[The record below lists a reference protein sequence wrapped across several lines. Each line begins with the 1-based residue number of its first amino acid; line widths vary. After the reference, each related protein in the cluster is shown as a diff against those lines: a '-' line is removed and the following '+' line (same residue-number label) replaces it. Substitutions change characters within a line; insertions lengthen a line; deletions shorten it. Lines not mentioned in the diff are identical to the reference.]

1 MAEYFDNKL
10 CVSAGELIG
19 AIMSKSCYDKQQ
31 QRGKIK
37 VIRRACYDTPALIE
51 FASLPV
57 KYKNEYVRVYGDPC
71 QLNKH
76 TEFKKYLA
84 DDFKAFEF
92 FSNYQLADGRLLPDD
107 KVQEFTNNANVLNA
121 LHNIA
126 NDTRALR
133 RALNNQTTGIWNAL
147 ATISEDLKNE
157 LGHNLPAHP
166 RKLQE
171 KVRIF
176 KGSGVN
182 NYESLIPGTYL
193 NRNRNKVIDIE
204 QEATLREL
212 LRRPNNFDNEQ
223 IAMMY
228 NLIAKQMGWD
238 NISASTVGN
247 YRTKWNIMVISGS
260 RGSTHFNNTIAMQ
273 VKRKAPSA
281 PLIFWTADG
290 WDAELLYQTTK
301 VDTKGNNV
309 TTYHNRL
316 TIVVVLDPCCKYP
329 IGYAIGTNESPELI
343 REAFRNAVNHTQEL
357 FGARYRV
364 AQLQTDNYAKK
375 NLTPFYEALSKKFTP
390 AAVKNSKSKVA
401 EPYFYYL
408 NKEYCQFQFNWSGFG
423 VTAKKESQPNDEFL
437 NKIKKEIPDM
447 NGCKLQ
453 LVTMIEQERA
463 AKIDQYRKAFL
474 DSTHVDRLQVSEME
488 YFYMLG
494 ETKEKTTRM
503 QPEGFLFQI
512 NNNKFFY
519 DTFNKNFRELSY
531 IDWTVKYDP
540 ANMDKVLVHDEKG
553 THRFILDQKYINPM
567 ALQDRVEGD
576 SDRLHEIFNFNKSLR
591 KDVMDSMA
599 SDREVVNQLFE
610 NTPAIQEVLSKF
622 MLTDSNGQ
630 HKDQK
635 SAARLGAAAVEKIE
649 AREDLQAQKSFSE
662 LQAEY
667 LASKVNLSNYTN

>member
-1 MAEYFDNKL
+1 MAEYYNNKL

-19 AIMSKSCYDKQQ
+19 EIMTKSCYDQMKYKEKINVLR
-31 QRGKIK
+31 RG
-37 VIRRACYDTPALIE
+37 CYDTPALIE

-57 KYKNEYVRVYGDPC
+57 KYKNEYVRIYGDPC

-76 TEFKKYLA
+76 TEFKKYLV

-107 KVQEFTNNANVLNA
+107 KVQEFVNNAKVLNA

-193 NRNRNKVIDIE
+193 NKNRNKIIDIE
-204 QEATLREL
+204 QEATLRGL
-212 LRRPNNFDNEQ
+212 FRMHNNFDDAQ

-228 NLIAKQMGWD
+228 NMIAKQLGWD
-238 NISASTVGN
+238 NISRSTVSN
-247 YRTKWNIMVISGS
+247 YRKKWNIVVVSGAK
-260 RGSTHFNNTIAMQ
+260 GSSHFNNNIKMQ
-273 VKRKAPSA
+273 VKRSA
-281 PLIFWTADG
+281 PTAPLLYWTADG
-290 WDAELLYQTTK
+290 WDAELLYQTTT
-301 VDTKGNNV
+301 VDAKGNNV

-329 IGYAIGTNESPELI
+329 IGYAIGTHESPELI
-343 REAFRNAVNHTQEL
+343 REAFRNAVNHSQEL

-375 NLTPFYEALSKKFTP
+375 NLTPFYEAISEKYTP
-390 AAVKNSKSKVA
+390 AAVKNAKAKVI
-401 EPYFYYL
+401 EPYFHSL
-408 NKEYCQFQFNWSGFG
+408 NKNYCQFQSNWSGFG
-423 VTAKKESQPNDEFL
+423 VTSKKTSQPNAEYL
-437 NKIKKEIPDM
+437 NKIRKHFPDFE
-447 NGCKLQ
+447 GCKIQ
-453 LVTMIEQERA
+453 LVTIMEAERA
-463 AKIDQYRKAFL
+463 KKVDQYRKAFIE
-474 DSTHVDRLQVSEME
+474 SNHVDRLQISEME
-488 YFYMLG
+488 YLYQLG
-494 ETKEKTTRM
+494 ETKEKTTKM
-503 QPEGFLFQI
+503 QPNGFIFQI
-512 NNNKFFY
+512 NNSKLFY
-519 DTFNKNFRELSY
+519 DSFNKKFRELNHL
-531 IDWTVKYDP
+531 DWHVKYDP
-540 ANMDKVLVHDEKG
+540 SNMEKVLVHDKTG
-553 THRFILDQKYINPM
+553 AHRFILEQKFNNAMAIEDRFDNDTEMLSKIRNFNKNLEFEVLESMESDINVVNNLNQSNP
-567 ALQDRVEGD
+567 ALQD
-576 SDRLHEIFNFNKSLR
+576 
-591 KDVMDSMA
+591 
-599 SDREVVNQLFE
+599 
-610 NTPAIQEVLSKF
+610 TLSKLI
-622 MLTDSNGQ
+622 LTDSNGQ
-630 HKDQK
+630 HKNQK

-649 AREDLQAQKSFSE
+649 AREDLQAEKSFSE

-667 LASKVNLSNYTN
+667 LASKVNLSNYIN

>member
-1 MAEYFDNKL
+1 MAEYFENKL

-76 TEFKKYLA
+76 NEFKKYLN

-107 KVQEFTNNANVLNA
+107 KVQELTNNAKVLNA

-147 ATISEDLKNE
+147 ATISEDLKIE
-157 LGHNLPAHP
+157 LGHNLPSHP

-176 KGSGVN
+176 KGTGAN

-193 NRNRNKVIDIE
+193 NRNRNKVLDIE

-212 LRRPNNFDNEQ
+212 FRRPNNYDNEQ

-228 NLIAKQMGWD
+228 NLIAKQMGW
-238 NISASTVGN
+238 NVISASTVGN
-247 YRTKWNIMVISGS
+247 YRKKWNILVVSGA
-260 RGSTHFNNTIAMQ
+260 RGSSHFNNTIAMQ
-273 VKRKAPSA
+273 TKRKAPSV
-281 PLIFWTADG
+281 PLIYWTADG
-290 WDAELLYQTTK
+290 WDAELLYQ
-301 VDTKGNNV
+301 DTKIDSKGNTV

-316 TIVVVLDPCCKYP
+316 SIIVILDPCGKYP
-329 IGYAIGTNESPELI
+329 VGYAIGTHESPELI
-343 REAFRNAVNHTQEL
+343 REAFRSAVNHTQEL

-364 AQLQTDNYAKK
+364 GQLQTDNYAKK
-375 NLTPFYEALSKKFTP
+375 SLANFYEAISSKYTP
-390 AAVKNSKSKVA
+390 AAVKNAKSKVV

-408 NKEYCQFQFNWSGFG
+408 NKDYCQFQYNWSGFG
-423 VTAKKESQPNDEFL
+423 VTSDKDSQPNAEYL
-437 NKIKKEIPDM
+437 NKIRKDFPDM
-447 NGCKLQ
+447 EGCKLQ
-453 LVTMIEQERA
+453 IVSIIEQERA
-463 AKIDQYRKAFL
+463 KKVDQYRKAFL
-474 DSTHVDRLQVSEME
+474 DSTHVDRIQVSEME
-488 YFYMLG
+488 YYYMLG
-494 ETKEKTTRM
+494 ESKEKTTRM

-512 NNNKFFY
+512 NNNKFVF
-519 DTFNKNFRELSY
+519 DTFNKRFRELSY
-531 IDWTVKYDP
+531 IDWNVKYDP
-540 ANMDKVLVHDEKG
+540 ANMEKVLVHDESG
-553 THRFILDQKYINPM
+553 THRFILDQKYVNAM
-567 ALQDRVEGD
+567 AIQDRVEGD
-576 SDRLHEIFNFNKSLR
+576 SERLHEIFDFNKSLR
-591 KDVMDSMA
+591 NEVMDSMS
-599 SDREVVNQLFE
+599 SDREIVNNLFNN
-610 NTPAIQEVLSKF
+610 NTAIQDVLSKF
-622 MLTDSNGQ
+622 LLTDSNGQ
-630 HKDQK
+630 HKNQK
-635 SAARLGAAAVEKIE
+635 SAARLGAAAVEKFE
-649 AREDLQAQKSFSE
+649 AREDLNAEKSFSE
-662 LQAEY
+662 IQREY
-667 LASKVNLSNYTN
+667 LASKVDLSNYIN